1 LIPDLNGDSKSIL
14 DVFTRNLN
22 LASAE
27 EIHEELAVVSRNIS
41 SHSGLQRLTIL
52 GGIRI
57 LDLY

>member
-1 LIPDLNGDSKSIL
+1 L